1 MKELYEKMIN
11 ESLYDELYYTIYDLN
26 YLYKVS
32 VTNRIPTNY
41 AGIYS
46 QLRDLYNQY
55 INISEKVDPSTLSYT
70 PTVDLEPFDYQE
82 LYTTE
87 KNVNPNNLILELNI
101 SHEGGPRLTDEL
113 VKYNDNSTIR
123 NQWGYEVGV
132 NKNGNIISRGIL
144 VTVPEGGYVLSG
156 HGIYSDLLNARLQ
169 IGDYIIYKNLHA
181 TIYRDT
187 SIQVVNNIGLQT
199 NLLVEKYKK
208 FMVIKFP
215 YIMMKLQKILIN

>member
-1 MKELYEKMIN
+1 MIN

-87 KNVNPNNLILELNI
+87 KNEMLIL
-101 SHEGGPRLTDEL
+101 
-113 VKYNDNSTIR
+113 
-123 NQWGYEVGV
+123 
-132 NKNGNIISRGIL
+132 II
-144 VTVPEGGYVLSG
+144 
-156 HGIYSDLLNARLQ
+156 
-169 IGDYIIYKNLHA
+169 
-181 TIYRDT
+181 
-187 SIQVVNNIGLQT
+187 
-199 NLLVEKYKK
+199 
-208 FMVIKFP
+208 
-215 YIMMKLQKILIN
+215 